1 MNQGGD
7 AAEQVLRMSLNGV
20 EVTAKITGEAAK
32 QIAVLLYTLLKQ
44 KNKTKGR
51 MVLKNMLRSG
61 KELRMF
67 SLRKTDLKRFCEEAK
82 HYGIVYSVIR
92 SPKATDGLV
101 ELMVRAEDA
110 ARLNVIFERFH
121 LAKVDLA
128 QIATE
133 LEKTIATKEEAKA
146 PTISGQA
153 ADTLVESLLGTDAAT
168 TENPMKAQ
176 ENSLRQTA
184 KQRMPARSSTAR
196 TQNGLTRETSQMK
209 NESPSGQFSTTS
221 GKEQTSSVEQTRS
234 SVRKKLAAISEK
246 HNNTEPA
253 RLNRI
258 APVQATKQKP
268 QKQKGR

>member
-67 SLRKTDLKRFCEEAK
+67 SLQKTDLKRFCEEAK

-146 PTISGQA
+146 PAISGQA
-153 ADTLVESLLGTDAAT
+153 ADALVESLLGTDATT

-176 ENSLRQTA
+176 ENPLRQTA
-184 KQRMPARSSTAR
+184 EQRMPARSSTAR
-196 TQNGLTRETSQMK
+196 TPNGLTQEKPQT
-209 NESPSGQFSTTS
+209 ESASPFGQFSPAS
-221 GKEQTSSVEQTRS
+221 SKEQTGFVEQTRS

-246 HNNTEPA
+246 RSSTEPA
-253 RLNRI
+253 RLNQI
-258 APVQATKQKP
+258 APVQATKQKS